1 MEKTT
6 TAPTKLNKVEESKP
20 PVTQENTNEA
30 IKTPPVLEGQ
40 PAQQK
45 QPTHFEIEFA
55 KFQEFLNCIDGT
67 VSNRFA
73 KQTIYNAV
81 NELFVAKFPE

>member
-1 MEKTT
+1 MEKTA
-6 TAPTKLNKVEESKP
+6 TAPAKLNKVEESKP

-30 IKTPPVLEGQ
+30 AKAPQVPDGQ
-40 PAQQK
+40 PAQK